1 MNKEKQYFQY
11 LVGQERGNVV
21 YKTGEEEIMDE
32 IFYIFNDGN
41 KMRENL
47 IGVID
52 DKEAASGGMMMC
64 ELSHPSNKW
73 TFTKEQN
80 PLYKTPEY
88 VTTEDGK
95 RYEIPNVDGSLPSE
109 VERMIEVA
117 TPPLSSKM
125 FERRLRN
132 SPHADSTSSVI
143 RTNEIEESQL
153 YNKVTVPKGELIFA
167 TEMEEKI
174 DEKLEKL
181 FNDFIIKNSEY
192 ITNVS
197 NENDTIPNHIKIL
210 ADNIKR
216 TEVVISV
223 DLKMQLPSIS
233 TINILRSDTFNSEAE
248 YIQFIDYI
256 VNNINKE
263 EVLNIIKKSIVSVYN
278 VKELGQ

>member
-1 MNKEKQYFQY
+1 MTKEKQYFQY
-11 LVGQERGNVV
+11 LVGQERGAVV

-32 IFYIFNDGN
+32 IFYTFNDGN
-41 KMRENL
+41 KMRESL

-52 DKEAASGGMMMC
+52 DKEAANSGMIMC

-73 TFTKEQN
+73 TFTKERN
-80 PLYKTPEY
+80 PLYKEPEY
-88 VTTEDGK
+88 ATTEDGK

-117 TPPLSSKM
+117 KPPVSAKV
-125 FERRLRN
+125 FDRRLKN
-132 SPHADSTSSVI
+132 KPHADATSSVI
-143 RTNEIEESQL
+143 RANEIEESQL
-153 YNKVTVPKGELIFA
+153 YNKTTVPKGELIFA
-167 TEMEEKI
+167 TEIEEKI

-181 FNDFIIKNSEY
+181 FNDFIIKNAEL

-197 NENDTIPNHIKIL
+197 NENDTTPEHIRIL

-216 TEVVISV
+216 TEVGISV

-233 TINILRSDTFNSEAE
+233 TINILRSDTFNSDEE
-248 YIQFIDYI
+248 YNQFIDYI

-263 EVLNIIKKSIVSVYN
+263 EILNIIKKSIISVYDVRN
-278 VKELGQ
+278 